1 MILLTFLGRIPTE
14 SLSPLPRVSF
24 FSLQDLITLSAKIP
38 NNQIPPFSQ
47 TSTRMSVILEENE
60 QQQQQ
65 QENTS
70 KQKEK
75 DSGEIGGGGGEEMVE
90 NGGGDE
96 GGEEKEQVLVAP
108 TNFSMVEEGVYRSGF
123 PQPSNFPFLKTL
135 HLKSIIYLC
144 PEPYPEEHARLLE
157 LHNIRL
163 FQFGIEGKKETSEN
177 MPGDVIT
184 SALRVLIDVRN
195 HPVLIHC
202 KRGKHRT
209 GCLVGCLRKLQSWC
223 LASVFEE
230 YQRFAGSK
238 FRITDMRFMESYDIM
253 SLRQCLYSLIYRYQG
268 YGSNKRRLVYT
279 EDDFSQPKI
288 KSS

>member
-1 MILLTFLGRIPTE
+1 
-14 SLSPLPRVSF
+14 
-24 FSLQDLITLSAKIP
+24 
-38 NNQIPPFSQ
+38 
-47 TSTRMSVILEENE
+47 MSVILEENE
-60 QQQQQ
+60 QP
-65 QENTS
+65 QENTV
-70 KQKEK
+70 KQKKTPKEK
-75 DSGEIGGGGGEEMVE
+75 DSGDGGGEIGGGGGEEVVE
-90 NGGGDE
+90 NGGCGE
-96 GGEEKEQVLVAP
+96 GGEEVLVAP

-184 SALRVLIDVRN
+184 SALRVLVDVRN
-195 HPVLIHC
+195 RPILIHC

-238 FRITDMRFMESYDIM
+238 FRVTDMRFMESYDIM

-268 YGSNKRRLVYT
+268 YGSNKRRLVYG
-279 EDDFSQPKI
+279 E
-288 KSS
+288 